1 MAVTWNIIKVDSS
14 ISDGSIR
21 MIHWEATDYETVQ
34 DASKQVIHRGRRY
47 GSVDVEADPS
57 AEGFIAW
64 ADVTKDI
71 AIGWAKTALGEEE
84 VASIES
90 EIAQD
95 ISLSKNPTDH
105 EIDPWNWSDPEIDAD
120 DIVS

>member
-1 MAVTWNIIKVDSS
+1 MAVTWNITKVDSS
-14 ISDGSIR
+14 ISDGSIK
-21 MIHWEATDYETVQ
+21 MIHWEATDYEIVE

-47 GSVDVEADPS
+47 GGIRVEADPS
-57 AEGFIAW
+57 SEDFIAW

-71 AIGWAKTALGEEE
+71 AIEWTKTALGEEE

-90 EIAQD
+90 AIAQD

-105 EIDPWNWSDPEIDAD
+105 EVDPWNWSDPEIDVD
-120 DIVS
+120 DID

>member
-1 MAVTWNIIKVDSS
+1 MAVTWNITKVDSS

-21 MIHWEATDYETVQ
+21 RIHWEATDYETVQ

-71 AIGWAKTALGEEE
+71 TIGWAKTALGEEE
-84 VASIES
+84 VSSIES
-90 EIAQD
+90 VIAQD
-95 ISLSKNPTDH
+95 ISLSKNPPEH
-105 EIDPWNWSDPEIDAD
+105 EVNPWDWVDPEIDVD
-120 DIVS
+120 DIV